1 MQKKIF
7 SLISILMLLLVSV
20 SQTSVAYAL
29 ENSSEGGDYPKYH
42 FIQYNGEEEEI
53 AINENL
59 NIVLTGWTDESKT
72 KVYGEVVVE
81 HETSKEILL
90 DTTVGIAELD
100 LENGERF
107 TYRLT
112 ESGAFNVRE
121 VEPTDLNKQ
130 TTVVAENENGTSI
143 EEVNTMDD
151 YNTLIQQELVYYK
164 TDEKNQKVE
173 ISQAEYETINSTVA
187 EQNPTEDTQQ
197 KQPSED
203 KVTTK
208 EESPPEIE
216 KKSVKQ
222 TAVKIPSVVYSTH
235 VQTYGWMDQVADGE
249 TGGTT
254 GKNKRMEAIKIAL
267 KNTPYSGGITYSTH
281 VQSKGWMPSVTNG
294 AVSGTTGQNKRLE
307 SIKIN
312 LTGEM
317 ATHYDVYYRVHSQ
330 SFGWL
335 DWAKNGQAAGTEGL
349 SKRMEAIEIVLV
361 KKGDQAPGPT
371 TKPFIGPTPVIKSP
385 SVVYSTHVQTYGWMD
400 QVADGET
407 GGTTGKDKRME
418 AIKIVL
424 KDTPYSGGI
433 TYSSHVQ
440 SKGWMESVTNGAISG
455 TTGQDKRMEA
465 IEINLTDEMA
475 THYDVYY
482 RVHAQSFGWLDW
494 AKNGQ
499 AAGTEGLSKRMEAI
513 EVKLVKKGEPA
524 PGPTA
529 KPLLRSPS
537 VVYSTHVQT
546 YGWMEKVT
554 DGEMSGTTGQD
565 KRMEAIKIAIKDSP
579 YSGSITYS
587 SHIQSKGWMSPV
599 TNGGIS
605 GTTGQD
611 KRMEAIEIDLT
622 GEMARHYDVYYR
634 VNAQDFGW
642 LDWAKN
648 GQAAGSEGLSKRMEA
663 IEIMLVKKG
672 GSAPGP
678 IAKPLLRNPSVVY
691 STHVQTYGW
700 MDQVTDGE
708 TGGTTGENKRM
719 EAIKIALE
727 DAPYSGSIAYSTHI
741 QSKGWMESVTNGG
754 ISGITGQDKRIE
766 AIEINLTGEIANHY
780 DVYYRVHSQSFG
792 WLGWARNGMKAGS
805 EGLSKRIEAIEVK
818 LVPKGKG
825 EPVNESEA
833 FKKVSIKV
841 NYSNYDISFSSLLDK
856 QMNVGPK
863 ADGRGIFYASR
874 ELVAYYANPN
884 NFVEKSSSYLQFL
897 DLSQTA
903 GLSVQEVYNKV
914 LKGKGV
920 FSGIDQAQA
929 FIDARKKYN
938 INEVY
943 LIAHALHET
952 GNGSSVLSSGVIK
965 VGEVSSNKWASFQ
978 PNGTFIVERKLNDK
992 GGWVWNIKKDNT
1004 FNPSEANNIKSVYNV
1019 FGIGAVDKNP
1029 DVLGSIRAY
1038 REDWFNV
1045 SKAIIGGSQFIANG
1059 YINKGQNTL
1068 YKMRWNPENPATHQY
1083 ATHAAWAEL
1092 QTNRMFQIYEL
1103 LETYT
1108 LTFDVP
1114 RYTNQPSASPK
1125 PTGDAQYALDRS
1137 LEGEIGITTSALNFR
1152 TGPSTSFDKITTL
1165 PEGNEVTIIGEN
1177 GGWYKISVNKQEGWV
1192 SGNYILL
1199 KKKLIKMDVLSIT
1212 P

>member
-20 SQTSVAYAL
+20 SQTSVTYAL

-151 YNTLIQQELVYYK
+151 YNTLVQQELVYYK

-267 KNTPYSGGITYSTH
+267 KNTPYSGGITYSTQ

-307 SIKIN
+307 SIKVN

-371 TKPFIGPTPVIKSP
+371 TKPYIGPTPDIKSP

-407 GGTTGKDKRME
+407 SGTTGKDKRME
-418 AIKIVL
+418 AIKIAL

-465 IEINLTDEMA
+465 IEINLTDEIA

-513 EVKLVKKGEPA
+513 EVKLVKKGDPA

-529 KPLLRSPS
+529 KPLLRTPS

-565 KRMEAIKIAIKDSP
+565 KRMEAIKIAIKDAP
-579 YSGSITYS
+579 YSGSISYS
-587 SHIQSKGWMSPV
+587 SHVQSKGWMSPV

-611 KRMEAIEIDLT
+611 KR
-622 GEMARHYDVYYR
+622 
-634 VNAQDFGW
+634 
-642 LDWAKN
+642 
-648 GQAAGSEGLSKRMEA
+648 
-663 IEIMLVKKG
+663 
-672 GSAPGP
+672 
-678 IAKPLLRNPSVVY
+678 
-691 STHVQTYGW
+691 
-700 MDQVTDGE
+700 
-708 TGGTTGENKRM
+708 
-719 EAIKIALE
+719 
-727 DAPYSGSIAYSTHI
+727 
-741 QSKGWMESVTNGG
+741 
-754 ISGITGQDKRIE
+754 IE
-766 AIEINLTGEIANHY
+766 AIEINLTGEIATHY
-780 DVYYRVHSQSFG
+780 DVYYRVHAQSFG

-805 EGLSKRIEAIEVK
+805 EGLSKRVEAIEIK

-825 EPVNESEA
+825 DSVIQNEA
-833 FKKVSIKV
+833 FRQPLVVFLDPGHGGFDVGAVNGAYHEADLNLIVAKKVEALLSKRHYKV
-841 NYSNYDISFSSLLDK
+841 YMSRDNDTYLSLLDRSK
-856 QMNVGPK
+856 IANDLRPDIFISIHHNSGVSAAAGIESYYYKYNPNYPPAINGEMHNNSERIVRSIALANTIQKNMVKNTQ
-863 ADGRGIFYASR
+863 ARDRGIYGKTFSVLR
-874 ELVAYYANPN
+874 ESAMPAALLELGFISNPIECLN
-884 NFVEKSSSYLQFL
+884 LISNSYQDKLAKSIA
-897 DLSQTA
+897 D
-903 GLSVQEVYNKV
+903 
-914 LKGKGV
+914 
-920 FSGIDQAQA
+920 GIDQY
-929 FIDARKKYN
+929 F
-938 INEVY
+938 
-943 LIAHALHET
+943 
-952 GNGSSVLSSGVIK
+952 
-965 VGEVSSNKWASFQ
+965 
-978 PNGTFIVERKLNDK
+978 
-992 GGWVWNIKKDNT
+992 
-1004 FNPSEANNIKSVYNV
+1004 KS
-1019 FGIGAVDKNP
+1019 
-1029 DVLGSIRAY
+1029 
-1038 REDWFNV
+1038 
-1045 SKAIIGGSQFIANG
+1045 
-1059 YINKGQNTL
+1059 
-1068 YKMRWNPENPATHQY
+1068 
-1083 ATHAAWAEL
+1083 
-1092 QTNRMFQIYEL
+1092 
-1103 LETYT
+1103 
-1108 LTFDVP
+1108 
-1114 RYTNQPSASPK
+1114 
-1125 PTGDAQYALDRS
+1125 
-1137 LEGEIGITTSALNFR
+1137 
-1152 TGPSTSFDKITTL
+1152 
-1165 PEGNEVTIIGEN
+1165 
-1177 GGWYKISVNKQEGWV
+1177 
-1192 SGNYILL
+1192 
-1199 KKKLIKMDVLSIT
+1199 
-1212 P
+1212 